1 MYGSHCVRF
10 HKSSHQIFFTRC
22 TSILYCTV
30 VWGNVFSLFYI
41 NIVPHSWC
49 CTVFLMYNVFQYRL
63 LRFKETGLLKRTQ
76 WKWLKPAPVC
86 QTQRSYTQVGF
97 EHVQSAFFIM
107 ECCAAAALL
116 VVGFEILLVKYR
128 TRILKTVLACKRQPK
143 LKLFLHR
150 Q

>member
-1 MYGSHCVRF
+1 MRF
-10 HKSSHQIFFTRC
+10 YKSSYHILFTQC
-22 TSILYCTV
+22 TSIHYCAA
-30 VWGNVFSLFYI
+30 VWDNVLSLLYI
-41 NIVPHSWC
+41 NIVPHGWC
-49 CTVFLMYNVFQYRL
+49 CTIFLMHYISKYRL

-76 WKWLKPAPVC
+76 RKWLKPAPVC

-97 EHVQSAFFIM
+97 EHVKSAFFIM
-107 ECCAAAALL
+107 ECCTAAALL

-143 LKLFLHR
+143 LKMFLHR